1 MTSSETVVEALGCAL
16 ARRSSEI
23 RPKSTLWASK
33 PLKPASYVSPPLADG
48 RSWLECTAPGPDA
61 APAPHHYVL
70 SCDHVDC
77 IKTQAAQES
86 LKAALL
92 STCEPAVLPSCLEA
106 AAYTDSALLHTQA
119 EASVRMGGPS
129 GVIPSI
135 V

>member
-1 MTSSETVVEALGCAL
+1 MTSSEAVVEALGCAL

-23 RPKSTLWASK
+23 RPKSTLGAST
-33 PLKPASYVSPPLADG
+33 PLKPASYLSPPLADG

-92 STCEPAVLPSCLEA
+92 STCEPPVLLSCLEA

-129 GVIPSI
+129 GVIQSI